1 LYSITPH
8 TRRQAKRIGVNVK
21 PSKRKGKKLDVY
33 QNGKLVASVG
43 AIGYTDYGTLLAKG
57 QRIEAEKRRKRY
69 KQRHQA
75 NRTKRATPGWYAD
88 QLLW

>member
-8 TRRQAKRIGVNVK
+8 TKRQAKRIGVTVK

-33 QNGKLVASVG
+33 KNGKLVASIG
-43 AIGYTDYGTLLAKG
+43 AIGYTDYGTLLKKG
-57 QRIEAEKRRKRY
+57 KRAEAAKRRKQY
-69 KQRHQA
+69 KQRHQN
-75 NRTKRATPGWYAD
+75 NRTKKATPGWYAD